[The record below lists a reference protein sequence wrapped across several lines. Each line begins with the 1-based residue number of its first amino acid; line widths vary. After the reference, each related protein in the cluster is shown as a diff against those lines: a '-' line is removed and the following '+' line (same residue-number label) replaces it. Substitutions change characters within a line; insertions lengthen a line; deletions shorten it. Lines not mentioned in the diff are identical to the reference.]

1 MRIEAKYISQ
11 VYPNGSYGL
20 DDFSVEIE
28 SGSFVTVLGES
39 GCGKTTLLRVLS
51 GLERYACGELYLD
64 GVLSTDIKLKQ
75 RKTACPRDGVSGIS
89 AVSQIH
95 RMGERKDGAGKVRF

>member
-28 SGSFVTVLGES
+28 SGTFVTVLGES
-39 GCGKTTLLRVLS
+39 G
-51 GLERYACGELYLD
+51 
-64 GVLSTDIKLKQ
+64 
-75 RKTACPRDGVSGIS
+75 
-89 AVSQIH
+89 
-95 RMGERKDGAGKVRF
+95 